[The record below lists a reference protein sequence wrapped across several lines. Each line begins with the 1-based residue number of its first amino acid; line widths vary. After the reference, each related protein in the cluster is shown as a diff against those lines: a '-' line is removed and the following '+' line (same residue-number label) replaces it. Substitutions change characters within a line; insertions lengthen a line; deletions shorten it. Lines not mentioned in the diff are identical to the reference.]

1 MFVVFGLF
9 KNSNMASSKKV
20 ERLVITAV
28 SSLKL
33 IPEAELPLIL

>member
-1 MFVVFGLF
+1 VE
-9 KNSNMASSKKV
+9 SSEKV

-33 IPEAELPLIL
+33 VPEAELPFIF